1 MFGGEEGMEYDV
13 NYHQAGDNF
22 TNLNFEASRF
32 LLPVTL
38 ISGLLTW
45 SVMQAFVTNT
55 QAIAAAVAEYATS
68 WDLLP
73 RRNATAAVKAKRS
86 AEVVKARQHR
96 RGACSKAMA

>member
-1 MFGGEEGMEYDV
+1 MFGGGEGSAYDV